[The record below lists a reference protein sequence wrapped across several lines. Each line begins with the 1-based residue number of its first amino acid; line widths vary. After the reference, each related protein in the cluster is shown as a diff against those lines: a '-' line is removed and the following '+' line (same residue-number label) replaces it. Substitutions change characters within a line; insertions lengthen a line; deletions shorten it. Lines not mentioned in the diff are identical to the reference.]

1 VYSKFINCDIMQPM
15 AEGQSKWSQDFFDM
29 AEPIR
34 LKDPLAYILGSME
47 DGELLV
53 FKYPD
58 AVKLAG
64 HSCPAVSGA
73 YKITAKALSAL
84 YGTDTPVRGEIHVA
98 VKGKATDLAYG
109 PMSQV
114 ISLITGAA
122 PVTGFAGLGRK
133 FRRRNL
139 LVFDEELFEY
149 NTFIFQRLDTGK
161 TVSVT
166 YNPDVVPEDP
176 RLGELV
182 SLVLTGQATE
192 EEHKAFKNAWQGK
205 VKMILLE
212 DDKLTGLFDV
222 REIPA
227 SNFPDVKI

>member
-1 VYSKFINCDIMQPM
+1 MS
-15 AEGQSKWSQDFFDM
+15 EGQSKWGQDFFDI

-47 DGELLV
+47 EGELFL

-73 YKITAKALSAL
+73 YKITAKALSEL
-84 YGTDTPVRGEIHVA
+84 YGTEIPVRGEIRVA

-122 PVTGFAGLGRK
+122 PVTGFAGLGRR

-139 LVFDEELFEY
+139 LVFDEEHFEY
-149 NTFIFQRLDTGK
+149 NTFIFQRIDTEK
-161 TVSVT
+161 TVSIT

-176 RLGELV
+176 RLGELI
-182 SLVLTGQATE
+182 SLVLSGQASA
-192 EEHKAFKNAWQGK
+192 EEHRAFKKAWQEK
-205 VKMILLE
+205 VRMILLE
-212 DDKLTGLFDV
+212 DDRLTGLFEM
-222 REIPA
+222 REVLA
-227 SNFPDVKI
+227 SSFPDVNK

>member
-1 VYSKFINCDIMQPM
+1 MS
-15 AEGQSKWSQDFFDM
+15 EGQSKWGQEFFDI
-29 AEPIR
+29 AAPVR

-47 DGELLV
+47 EGELFV

-58 AVKLAG
+58 AIKLAG
-64 HSCPAVSGA
+64 HSCPAISGA

-84 YGTDTPVRGEIHVA
+84 YGTEIPVRGEIRVA
-98 VKGKATDLAYG
+98 VMGKATDLAYG

-122 PVTGFAGLGRK
+122 PITGFAGLGRR

-139 LVFDEELFEY
+139 LVFDEDHFEY
-149 NTFIFQRLDTGK
+149 NTFIFQRSDTEK
-161 TVSVT
+161 TVSIT

-192 EEHKAFKNAWQGK
+192 EEHRAFKKAWPEK
-205 VKMILLE
+205 VRMILLE
-212 DDKLTGLFDV
+212 DDKLPGLFDV

-227 SNFPDVKI
+227 GKFPQGNIKS

>member
-1 VYSKFINCDIMQPM
+1 MS
-15 AEGQSKWSQDFFDM
+15 EGQSKWGQEFFDA
-29 AEPIR
+29 AESMK

-47 DGELLV
+47 EGELFV

-64 HSCPAVSGA
+64 HSCPAISGA

-84 YGTDTPVRGEIHVA
+84 YGTETPVRGDIRVA
-98 VKGKATDLAYG
+98 VMGKATDLAYG

-122 PVTGFAGLGRK
+122 PVTGFAGLGRR

-139 LVFDEELFEY
+139 LVFDEDHFEY
-149 NTFIFQRLDTGK
+149 NTFIFQRLDTDK

-176 RLGELV
+176 CMGELI
-182 SLVLTGQATE
+182 SLVLTGQANE
-192 EEHKAFKNAWQGK
+192 EEHRAFKNAWQGK
-205 VKMILLE
+205 VKKILLE
-212 DDKLTGLFDV
+212 DDKLPGLFEV
-222 REIPA
+222 KEIP
-227 SNFPDVKI
+227 SGKFPQEKIKI

>member
-1 VYSKFINCDIMQPM
+1 MS
-15 AEGQSKWSQDFFDM
+15 EGQSKWSQEFFDI
-29 AEPIR
+29 AEPIK

-47 DGELLV
+47 EGELFV

-84 YGTDTPVRGEIHVA
+84 YGTDTPVRGDIRVA
-98 VKGKATDLAYG
+98 VMGKATDLAYG

-114 ISLITGAA
+114 ISLITGAG
-122 PVTGFAGLGRK
+122 PVTGFAGLGRR

-139 LVFDEELFEY
+139 LVFDEDHFEY
-149 NTFIFQRLDTGK
+149 NTFIFQRIDTEK

-166 YNPDVVPEDP
+166 YNPDAVPEDP

-182 SLVLTGQATE
+182 SLVLAGQATE
-192 EEHKAFKNAWQGK
+192 EEHRAFKDAWQGK

-212 DDKLTGLFDV
+212 DDKLTGLFEV

-227 SNFPDVKI
+227 SKFPEGKV

>member
-1 VYSKFINCDIMQPM
+1 MS
-15 AEGQSKWSQDFFDM
+15 EGQSNWGQDFFDS
-29 AEPIR
+29 AEP
-34 LKDPLAYILGSME
+34 LKLRDPLAYILGSME
-47 DGELLV
+47 EGELFV

-84 YGTDTPVRGEIHVA
+84 YGPEVPVRGDVRVA

-122 PVTGFAGLGRK
+122 PVTGFAGLGRR

-139 LVFDEELFEY
+139 LVFDDDHFEY
-149 NTFIFQRLDTGK
+149 NTFIFQRTDTKK

-176 RLGELV
+176 RMGELIP
-182 SLVLTGQATE
+182 LVLTGQASE
-192 EEHKAFKNAWQGK
+192 EEQRVFRQAWQGK
-205 VKMILLE
+205 VRMILLE
-212 DDKLTGLFDV
+212 DDKLPGLFEV

-227 SNFPDVKI
+227 ADFPRIINE

>member
-1 VYSKFINCDIMQPM
+1 MLIAEKCYNPVMS
-15 AEGQSKWSQDFFDM
+15 EGQSKWEQDFFDV
-29 AEPIR
+29 AETIR
-34 LKDPLAYILGSME
+34 LRDPLAYILGSME
-47 DGELLV
+47 EGELFV

-84 YGTDTPVRGEIHVA
+84 YGPEIPVRGEIRVA

-122 PVTGFAGLGRK
+122 PVTGFAGLGRR

-139 LVFDEELFEY
+139 LVFDEDHFEY
-149 NTFIFQRLDTGK
+149 NTFIFQRTDTGK

-176 RLGELV
+176 GMGELIP
-182 SLVLTGQATE
+182 LVLTGQANK
-192 EEHKAFKNAWQGK
+192 EEHMAFKKAWQGK
-205 VKMILLE
+205 VKMILLD
-212 DDKLTGLFDV
+212 DDKLPGLFDV

-227 SNFPDVKI
+227 DHFPQVINK